1 MDGQQKKRCTVE
13 DGTGQALVFFSGDCC
28 RSWLKLPANV
38 WKILQD
44 NVLPHE
50 GEFVYLSS
58 VKKKEIFESNFN
70 LVKGPK
76 DQKLFSFDPEI
87 FLKNRN
93 HGLRQSV
100 WPVRSYR
107 FIATVAST
115 CGDRCTSSLTSS
127 PTTKV
132 HINDILK
139 EIKDFLL

>member
-1 MDGQQKKRCTVE
+1 MHNKKRCTVE

-58 VKKKEIFESNFN
+58 VKKKGIFESNFN
-70 LVKGPK
+70 LVKGSK

-87 FLKNRN
+87 FFKTEITVSGSQCGQSDPIAL
-93 HGLRQSV
+93 LRQLR
-100 WPVRSYR
+100 PPA
-107 FIATVAST
+107 ATVA
-115 CGDRCTSSLTSS
+115 R
-127 PTTKV
+127 
-132 HINDILK
+132 HR
-139 EIKDFLL
+139 